1 MQEFEGPAPT
11 VPIHR
16 SETVERI
23 AGITNRGTIPTSPEH
38 GEAKPIKEQ
47 WVRNNDTKVMVVK
60 TTYL

>member
-11 VPIHR
+11 LPIHR

-23 AGITNRGTIPTSPEH
+23 AGITNRGTTPTSPEH

-47 WVRNNDTKVMVVK
+47 WVRM
-60 TTYL
+60 